1 MLTHDDVH
9 HVGAL
14 ALAQENQIKSEGRG
28 MHHVRAEFV
37 SMIMCLLYDQQQLR

>member
-37 SMIMCLLYDQQQLR
+37 SL